1 MIKIGSIVRVVKQPP
16 SLHVQIQNEVAVV
29 KEILEDWASI
39 ETLKLD
45 GSGGGCGSVPL
56 SGLELETN
64 PMWIEI
70 KSKRERE
77 VEKYQTEIL
86 AYSARYNMAIKELA
100 IKHNISYDSLVAISN
115 DLVKL
120 ELGI

>member
-39 ETLKLD
+39 ETLRLD
-45 GSGGGCGSVPL
+45 GIGGGCGSVPL
-56 SGLELETN
+56 SALELETN

-86 AYSARYNMAIKELA
+86 AYSARYNMVIKELA

-115 DLVKL
+115 DLAKL
-120 ELGI
+120 ELGF